1 MLILLYFAYLM
12 YLSIKLRN
20 INITN
25 NLENNPNNFACKQW
39 FYAKKIGIYFLFIYL
54 FNANAH
60 GILAFV
66 LILAVKV
73 FWYI

>member
-1 MLILLYFAYLM
+1 M

-39 FYAKKIGIYFLFIYL
+39 FYAKKIGIYLFIQCKCTRHTCIR
-54 FNANAH
+54 FNFGRKSFLVHLNKVLP
-60 GILAFV
+60 ILT
-66 LILAVKV
+66 
-73 FWYI
+73 